1 MSTLKF
7 NFNKP
12 KAVIKPSLNTSK
24 PAFNDSDDEDALPAA
39 PKPKK
44 QPQAITGLNEDL
56 RTYTSQAEQTTAKM
70 AQEALAEDPSVFDY
84 DGVYDELKRADIQ
97 KKEIAERDRVE
108 RKVCPRVN
116 GANSSL
122 NIWINFWRLR
132 KFGNGIF

>member
-12 KAVIKPSLNTSK
+12 KATIKPPINISK
-24 PAFNDSDDEDALPAA
+24 PAFNESDDEDALPAA

-44 QPQAITGLNEDL
+44 QPQAIVGLNEDL
-56 RTYTSQAEQTTAKM
+56 RTYTSQVEQTTAKL

-97 KKEIAERDRVE
+97 KKEIAEQDRVE
-108 RKVCPRVN
+108 RKVCRGVD
-116 GANSSL
+116 GADSSL
-122 NIWINFWRLR
+122 NIWINC
-132 KFGNGIF
+132 